1 MGKSIEEYHKLQ
13 LKLAKSMPV
22 GDFVLEVTTCV
33 GMIFRW
39 GYDNLAFLEK
49 AKVVDAAGYG
59 VKSNKFRVVA
69 TVAYIILCLKALA
82 RCSTD
87 CAKANDTESLKKSND
102 KRFEAMLGLVAR
114 CCDMMNALNSA
125 KYYQTNA
132 GIQGLCGLFS
142 SLCGVRKVIK
152 AMK

>member
-1 MGKSIEEYHKLQ
+1 MGVGLKIVLFMKQLAISRKGLRLFKSIEEYHKLQ

-87 CAKANDTESLKKSND
+87 CA
-102 KRFEAMLGLVAR
+102 
-114 CCDMMNALNSA
+114 
-125 KYYQTNA
+125 
-132 GIQGLCGLFS
+132 
-142 SLCGVRKVIK
+142 
-152 AMK
+152 